1 MAELTSNI
9 NYLQPTSFKITID
22 RKNFPNLEFFCQD
35 FTHPGMI
42 MNAVEVP
49 FRKLQSIPFV
59 GDKLTFNELLA
70 NIIVDENMDA
80 YNEMYNWM
88 RTNLD
93 NNENSRLEDA
103 GVRPPTVSDIVL
115 SILSSHNNV
124 TKQIKYIDC
133 MPVALTD
140 VQFQSTASGTEF
152 VTFGASFRFS
162 YFELL

>member
-42 MNAVEVP
+42 MNAVEIP

-70 NIIVDENMDA
+70 NIIIDENIDA

-93 NNENSRLEDA
+93 NNENTRLEDA
-103 GVRPPTVSDIVL
+103 GIRPPTVSDITL

-124 TKQIKYIDC
+124 TKQIRYIDS

-140 VQFQSTASGTEF
+140 IQFQSTASGTEF
-152 VTFGASFRFS
+152 ITFGASFRFS
-162 YFELL
+162 YFELV

>member
-103 GVRPPTVSDIVL
+103 GIRPPTVSDIVL

-124 TKQIKYIDC
+124 TKQIRYIDC

>member
-124 TKQIKYIDC
+124 TKQIRYIDC

>member
-1 MAELTSNI
+1 MAELTTNI

-42 MNAVEVP
+42 MNSVEVP
-49 FRKLQSIPFV
+49 YKKIQAIPFI

-70 NIIVDENMDA
+70 NIILDENMEA

-93 NNENSRLEDA
+93 NNENSRLESE
-103 GVRPPTVSDIVL
+103 GLRPPSVSDITL
-115 SILSSHNNV
+115 SILSSHNNQ
-124 TKQIKYIDC
+124 TKQVRYIDC
-133 MPVALTD
+133 MPTSLTD
-140 VQFQSTASGTEF
+140 IQFQSTASGTEF
-152 VTFGASFRFS
+152 ITFGASFRFS
-162 YFELL
+162 YFELI

>member
-1 MAELTSNI
+1 
-9 NYLQPTSFKITID
+9 
-22 RKNFPNLEFFCQD
+22 
-35 FTHPGMI
+35 
-42 MNAVEVP
+42 
-49 FRKLQSIPFV
+49 
-59 GDKLTFNELLA
+59 
-70 NIIVDENMDA
+70 
-80 YNEMYNWM
+80 M

-124 TKQIKYIDC
+124 TKQIRYIDC

>member
-124 TKQIKYIDC
+124 TKQIRYIDC

-140 VQFQSTASGTEF
+140 IQFQSTASGTEF

>member
-1 MAELTSNI
+1 MATLTQNI

-42 MNAVEVP
+42 MNAVEIP

-70 NIIVDENMDA
+70 NIILDENMEA
-80 YNEMYNWM
+80 YDEMYQWM

-93 NNENSRLEDA
+93 NNENSRLQDA
-103 GVRPPTVSDIVL
+103 GLRPPTVSDITL
-115 SILSSHNNV
+115 SILSSHNNQ
-124 TKQIKYIDC
+124 TKQVRYIDC

-140 VQFQSTASGTEF
+140 IQFQTTSAGTDF
-152 VTFGASFRFS
+152 LTFGASFRFS
-162 YFELL
+162 YFELV